1 MNRRFLARRD
11 DRMRMT
17 FSGAGAKAAVGGLLT
32 NDVVALTPGHGQR
45 AAALTVKGR
54 VIALVRVFDRAV
66 DLLIDSEPRSG
77 DGFVAMIKKFVNP
90 RLAKYTVITE
100 QTGCLG
106 VYGDGAASAFV
117 AACAATDSGGAALAI
132 DANALESLDPH
143 AVVTVEAGA
152 TMLTV
157 VRSADFSLP
166 GFDVIG
172 PRAHIDALERAL
184 VTAGWPIADEAALN
198 ASRIE
203 AGLPAWGVE
212 MNDETLAQEAALDAL
227 GAISFSKGCYT
238 GQEVVA
244 RIHFRG
250 HVNRLLRRLTSP
262 TLLPLGALV
271 YDAAGAEVGA
281 VRSTA
286 VSATRGALAIAMI
299 RREVAIGAH
308 VTVRS
313 AGAAAD
319 AQESA
324 VVEALA

>member
-1 MNRRFLARRD
+1 MSTRFLARRD

-17 FSGAGAKAAVGGLLT
+17 FSGAGAKAAVGGLVT

-54 VIALVRVFDRAV
+54 VIAVVRVFDRGD
-66 DLLIDSEPRSG
+66 DLLVDSEARSG

-100 QTGCLG
+100 STGCLG
-106 VYGDGAASAFV
+106 VYSEGAANALV
-117 AACAATDSGGAALAI
+117 AACATSTGAALPL
-132 DANALESLDPH
+132 DVGALESLGAH
-143 AVVTVEAGA
+143 SVITVGAGESA
-152 TMLTV
+152 LTV
-157 VRSADFSLP
+157 VRSADFALP

-172 PRAHIDALERAL
+172 ARAAIDAVEAAL
-184 VTAGWPIADEAALN
+184 VTAGWSRADDAALE

-212 MNDETLAQEAALDAL
+212 MNDETIAQEAVLDAL

-250 HVNRLLRRLTSP
+250 HVNRLLRRLTSSAS
-262 TLLPLGALV
+262 LPVGALV
-271 YDAAGAEVGA
+271 YDESGTEVGD
-281 VRSTA
+281 VRSSA
-286 VSATRGALAIAMI
+286 VSATRGALAIAMV
-299 RREVAIGAH
+299 RREVAVGSR
-308 VTVRS
+308 VSVR
-313 AGAAAD
+313 AEGAAS
-319 AQESA
+319 ESA
-324 VVEALA
+324 QSAMVEALA

>member
-1 MNRRFLARRD
+1 MARRD

-17 FSGAGAKAAVGGLLT
+17 FSGAGAKAAVGGLVT

-54 VIALVRVFDRAV
+54 VIAVVRVFDRAD
-66 DLLIDSEPRSG
+66 DLLIDSEARSG

-106 VYGDGAASAFV
+106 VYGDGAASAIV
-117 AACAATDSGGAALAI
+117 TACAGIESADTTLLI
-132 DANALESLDPH
+132 DASALTSLGAH
-143 AVVTVEAGA
+143 ALVTVGVGDSS
-152 TMLTV
+152 LTIV
-157 VRSADFSLP
+157 HSVDFALP
-166 GFDVIG
+166 GFDVMG
-172 PRAHIDALERAL
+172 PRAQIDALQSVLIAN
-184 VTAGWPIADEAALN
+184 GWPLADDASLE

-250 HVNRLLRRLTSP
+250 HVNRLLRRLTSS
-262 TLLPLGALV
+262 TSLPVGALV
-271 YDAAGAEVGA
+271 YDEAGAEVGD

-286 VSATRGALAIAMI
+286 VSATRGPLAIAMI
-299 RREVAIGAH
+299 RREVAVGSRVSVRAVDVGMSAH
-308 VTVRS
+308 
-313 AGAAAD
+313 
-319 AQESA
+319 QSA